1 MSLFSSNYL
10 MNIEKY
16 KINNK
21 NKKNKYITSRP
32 SFLMESKT
40 YRYFKEKESNDKKV
54 NMTLTSNNFN
64 NKEKQAKHDIY
75 NYNIKSPINNHII
88 INKNTKKFIKNI
100 INDENKENLKN
111 KYNTNTAN
119 INNKS
124 KTERNIILNNYNKEN
139 INPKNNINDN
149 SNYKKINIKPK
160 KKGRTLS
167 SNINKIINEN
177 IDNINA
183 LKTYRNETKKDK
195 DLMPNE
201 YMPYHKKSNS
211 IIISNQSLNLFPSN
225 NFCINNLF
233 KQRQNQ
239 KNKSHMRNNLINL
252 DNNNRSLFNNT
263 SNEFYTRLKQ
273 IIPCEENNKI
283 NNYMTK
289 DYSNINTNSSNKII
303 NKSFTSLNFL
313 SKFCLNRINQY
324 QSQLNKNNNFNY
336 NYLNQNKIQ
345 KKHKKKSIANLS
357 NPNPDFYNNKS
368 RDYSLLNKNT
378 QTTEKITKK
387 ILKIDSCTIPGYSAN
402 GIKQKN
408 LDSFFLEKNYLDK
421 EENFLIGICDG
432 HGIYGDLISQYISQ
446 KLPCVLKNIS
456 KENII
461 KTFIELNNSLINNT
475 KIDCSLSGTTCTSLI
490 ISLDKIICSNIGN
503 TRAILAR
510 YENGYYTTI
519 NLNRDHKPTES
530 DEIKRVISQGGIIR
544 QNFDKIRKINF
555 GPERIFLKN
564 SDIPGLSMSRTFG
577 DNLAHTI
584 GVINIPEVI
593 NYEFKGGER
602 FIVIATDSIWQYIDS
617 DECVEI
623 IKTFYE
629 KNLDAIGA
637 LNALVTEAIKRWK
650 KQENK
655 IEDITAV
662 VIFFE

>member
-1 MSLFSSNYL
+1 
-10 MNIEKY
+10 
-16 KINNK
+16 
-21 NKKNKYITSRP
+21 
-32 SFLMESKT
+32 
-40 YRYFKEKESNDKKV
+40 
-54 NMTLTSNNFN
+54 
-64 NKEKQAKHDIY
+64 
-75 NYNIKSPINNHII
+75 
-88 INKNTKKFIKNI
+88 
-100 INDENKENLKN
+100 
-111 KYNTNTAN
+111 
-119 INNKS
+119 
-124 KTERNIILNNYNKEN
+124 
-139 INPKNNINDN
+139 
-149 SNYKKINIKPK
+149 
-160 KKGRTLS
+160 
-167 SNINKIINEN
+167 
-177 IDNINA
+177 
-183 LKTYRNETKKDK
+183 
-195 DLMPNE
+195 
-201 YMPYHKKSNS
+201 
-211 IIISNQSLNLFPSN
+211 
-225 NFCINNLF
+225 
-233 KQRQNQ
+233 
-239 KNKSHMRNNLINL
+239 
-252 DNNNRSLFNNT
+252 
-263 SNEFYTRLKQ
+263 
-273 IIPCEENNKI
+273 
-283 NNYMTK
+283 MTK